1 MPIPSFKSNTILK
14 NVDLGVVS
22 PVEGIVDAYRQMSQ
36 VTKEAPDLP
45 NISLMAVRIR
55 QFSCLLQLPRFLSM
69 LPGLRL
75 SLLILAKGNLK
86 D

>member
-1 MPIPSFKSNTILK
+1 M
-14 NVDLGVVS
+14 
-22 PVEGIVDAYRQMSQ
+22 DAYRQMSQ